1 MIRLIILLIIL
12 SGCSLNDQLG
22 IWEKKKTVSIDN
34 KNNSKILFQQKII
47 KKELNPQLKIK
58 LLDNKK
64 YYNID
69 KNLNN
74 DVVYYNGL
82 LDNISKFKFSKIK
95 NFKKFEAEPAFHKDK
110 VIFFNNKG
118 TIFNLNKKNLINWKK
133 NIYLK
138 NEKKKNPT
146 LFFRANDNQ
155 LIVTDNLGK
164 YYSLEINSGN
174 LLWSKNNSAPF
185 NSEIKIDNK
194 KIYVTDIENILRCY
208 SMQDGSEI
216 WSLKTEKIF
225 LKSQKKTS
233 IIIKG
238 DAVIFNNTGG
248 DITAVNKNNG
258 ELLWQVSTN
267 TKNSTQNLSFLK
279 TSELISYKDYIFFSN
294 NFNDAYLIDSTSG
307 TIVWK
312 QNINSTIKS
321 TIINGLIFTITK
333 NGFLVITELSSGNI
347 LRITDIFNNIKK
359 REIVKPVGFIFGINK
374 IYLSTSSGKL
384 MIINIENGKNVKTI
398 KLDKDVI
405 SKPYIFNKNLLLIKD
420 NSLLTVN

>member
-1 MIRLIILLIIL
+1 M
-12 SGCSLNDQLG
+12 
-22 IWEKKKTVSIDN
+22 
-34 KNNSKILFQQKII
+34 
-47 KKELNPQLKIK
+47 
-58 LLDNKK
+58 
-64 YYNID
+64 
-69 KNLNN
+69 
-74 DVVYYNGL
+74 
-82 LDNISKFKFSKIK
+82 
-95 NFKKFEAEPAFHKDK
+95 
-110 VIFFNNKG
+110 
-118 TIFNLNKKNLINWKK
+118 
-133 NIYLK
+133 
-138 NEKKKNPT
+138 
-146 LFFRANDNQ
+146 
-155 LIVTDNLGK
+155 
-164 YYSLEINSGN
+164 
-174 LLWSKNNSAPF
+174 WSKNNSAPF

-347 LRITDIFNNIKK
+347 LRITDIFNNVKK